1 MGEDLIILRHPKYTL
16 FACEIPG
23 VRMGEDL
30 IILRHPKYIL
40 GHDLY
45 LAHDYKDKQI
55 ATAMPMAIPTTTPMV
70 IPIESIFILPGHQNS
85 SSHVLIEI

>member
-1 MGEDLIILRHPKYTL
+1 MPNHISLFYTLFAFELTRFLGMGEDLIILRHPKYTL

-55 ATAMPMAIPTTTPMV
+55 ATT
-70 IPIESIFILPGHQNS
+70 LH
-85 SSHVLIEI
+85 